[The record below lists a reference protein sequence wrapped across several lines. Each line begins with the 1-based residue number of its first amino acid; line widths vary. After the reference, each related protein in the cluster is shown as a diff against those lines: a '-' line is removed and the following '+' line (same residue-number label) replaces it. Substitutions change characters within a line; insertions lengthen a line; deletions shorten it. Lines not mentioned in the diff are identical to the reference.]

1 MAHNY
6 LNEHSSYRVLE
17 SEGVIIEEAPRI
29 AQEFAQQAVP
39 LHGNVAEQSFT
50 QRAVSHLP
58 SLGLAT
64 IGVAGVAGLGLLGKY
79 IYDKIKEEQNEK
91 PKEEKKDDGIN
102 YWVERKMTGDFF
114 KDVESELNEML
125 EKTNKK
131 LESKGVDN
139 SYYEKMKIEITE
151 MLKKLDSIKEMPN
164 LSIEKIQKMLLEG
177 HPLYDSFRNA
187 DDQVKL
193 GFEPM
198 EYYVKGGFYD
208 EKRLKEEPNVSMNE
222 IIQNAIK
229 AEEIKKT
236 LKVEDVLNLVKQNKN
251 NIDIDKNG

>member
-17 SEGVIIEEAPRI
+17 SEGVIIEEAPRLVKELI
-29 AQEFAQQAVP
+29 KKPVAEEFAQQTIP

-64 IGVAGVAGLGLLGKY
+64 LGVGAVAGLGILGKY
-79 IYDKIKEEQNEK
+79 IYDKINEK
-91 PKEEKKDDGIN
+91 PKQEKKDDGIN

-151 MLKKLDSIKEMPN
+151 MLKKLDSIKEIPN
-164 LSIEKIQKMLLEG
+164 LSIDKIQKMLLEG

-198 EYYVKGGFYD
+198 EYYVKGGDYN
-208 EKRLKEEPNVSMNE
+208 EERLKEIP
-222 IIQNAIK
+222 
-229 AEEIKKT
+229 KK
-236 LKVEDVLNLVKQNKN
+236 D
-251 NIDIDKNG
+251 